1 MNELTTARILRRYRK
16 IAVVTI
22 GAVVFLILVGGIV
35 RSTGAG
41 MGCPDW
47 PKCFGVWIP
56 PTDAS
61 QLPDNYQELYQDHG
75 YGSTTFNVVKTWTEY
90 INRLIGVVI
99 GFLIIATYLYSRPV
113 RKYDSRIHW
122 LSLGALVLVVFQGWL
137 GGQVVDTNLMTW
149 LISIHM
155 LVAMAILV
163 ALISA
168 YVLAYQDQIR
178 SLKTEIGKEAVWIG
192 VGVAVLSLIQ
202 ILLGIQVRESVDVVA
217 KELGPESRGDW
228 IANLGEMYAIHR
240 FFYYAVVAGIV
251 VWFWNLRVVIRT
263 HPLYRNLMVSLLA
276 IVGAEVI
283 LGLSMH
289 HFAIPAI
296 SQPLHL
302 TLATVLFG
310 IEVVLISVLVIQ
322 KNTQGT
328 GGDKRNE
335 ESLSESV

>member
-56 PTDAS
+56 PTDVS
-61 QLPDNYQELYQDHG
+61 QLPDNYQELYRDHG

-163 ALISA
+163 ALIAA
-168 YVLAYQDQIR
+168 YVLACQDQIR
-178 SLKTEIGKEAVWIG
+178 SVKAEIGKEAVGIG
-192 VGVAVLSLIQ
+192 VGVAVLSLVQ
-202 ILLGIQVRESVDVVA
+202 ILLGIQVREAVDVVA
-217 KELGPESRGDW
+217 KELGPGSRGDW
-228 IANLGEMYAIHR
+228 IANLGGMYAIHR
-240 FFYYAVVAGIV
+240 FFYYAVVAGIGA
-251 VWFWNLRVVIRT
+251 WFWTLRVAIRS
-263 HPLYRNLMVSLLA
+263 HVLYRSLMVSLLGV
-276 IVGAEVI
+276 VGAEVL

-289 HFAIPAI
+289 HFAIPAV

-310 IEVVLISVLVIQ
+310 IEIVLISVLVIQ
-322 KNTQGT
+322 KNANRVGR
-328 GGDKRNE
+328 DKRDE
-335 ESLSESV
+335 EALSESV